1 MASQILKEFI
11 ITSLQRQQGATC
23 PTSDYDLRYD
33 PENGNVDVVRR
44 VGINIFN
51 QPDLNDPCEYIFR
64 NGSFTQNAVTTFGQQ
79 NVNKLYQQIKDE
91 VKRKRAV
98 LGGTAGGA
106 IKPAFLDIASAPIV
120 GTPTNLPTPAP
131 PTNNGGIT
139 GANGGL
145 LGGGAPIT
153 FPSENEKDLFGERA
167 KNEKL
172 LIYPYDLL
180 DSQQDVFK
188 ITQFNYQ
195 SPSGKDFL
203 SGNIKDI
210 ITRGLQRNSALKT
223 DFKGTVI
230 LPMPNDAKDNNSVSW
245 GPDSMNNLTAAVM
258 SKVATDPMGTLGAI
272 AGGQATQ
279 AAAGFNSA
287 QLIFLSQMFADVGGI
302 DSLQSQGLQTQLKAA
317 LTSIAAKQ
325 VGFEIPP
332 ETILARGLGI
342 VPNANL
348 ELLFNSPTLREFSF
362 GYRMTPRSQIEA
374 KSVRRIIRFFKQ
386 GMAPRKLNAASGAG
400 AGSVFLGTPNVFK
413 LEYKSGN
420 KSIKGLNRFKICAL
434 TGFSVNYTPDSQWAA
449 YDDEQAPGQPVSV
462 TMGMSFTEIEPVFES
477 DYQENIFKNETT
489 DLTQDLDPI
498 GPDDV
503 GY

>member
-1 MASQILKEFI
+1 MASQILKEYI
-11 ITSLQRQQGATC
+11 ITSLQRQSGAKC

-64 NGSFTQNAVTTFGQQ
+64 NGSFTQNAVATFGQQ
-79 NVNKLYQQIKDE
+79 NIDKLYQQIKDE
-91 VKRKRAV
+91 VKKKRTV
-98 LGGTAGGA
+98 LGGNAGGA
-106 IKPAFLDIASAPIV
+106 VKPGFLDIASAPIV
-120 GTPTNLPTPAP
+120 GTPTNLPKPAP

-139 GANGGL
+139 GANGGI
-145 LGGGAPIT
+145 LGVTTPIN
-153 FPSENEKDLFGERA
+153 FPSQNEKDLFGDRA

-203 SGNIKDI
+203 SGNVKDI
-210 ITRGLQRNSALKT
+210 ITKGLQRNSALKT

-230 LPMPNDAKDNNSVSW
+230 LPMPNDVKDNNSVSW
-245 GPDSMNNLTAAVM
+245 GPDSMNNLSAAVIA
-258 SKVATDPMGTLGAI
+258 KAMGDAPGMIGAI
-272 AGGQATQ
+272 AGGQLSQ
-279 AAAGFNSA
+279 AATGYNAS
-287 QLIFLSQMFADVGGI
+287 QLIFLGQLVNDVGGFGA
-302 DSLQSQGLQTQLKAA
+302 LQNPEVAAQLKTA
-317 LTSIAAKQ
+317 LASIAAKQ

-362 GYRMTPRSQIEA
+362 GYRMTPRSQTEA

-400 AGSVFLGTPNVFK
+400 AGSLFLGTPNVFK

-434 TGFSVNYTPDSQWAA
+434 TSFSVNYTPDSQWAA
-449 YDDEQAPGQPVSV
+449 YDDDQAPGQPISI

-477 DYQENIFKNETT
+477 DYQETIFKSGTT

>member
-1 MASQILKEFI
+1 MASQVLKEFI
-11 ITSLQRQQGATC
+11 VTSLQRQPGAPC

-64 NGSFTQNAVTTFGQQ
+64 NGSFTQNAVATFGQQ
-79 NVNKLYQQIKDE
+79 NINKLYQQIKDE
-91 VKRKRAV
+91 VKKKRAV

-106 IKPAFLDIASAPIV
+106 IEPAFLKIASAPVV
-120 GTPTNLPTPAP
+120 GAPTNLPTPAP
-131 PTNNGGIT
+131 PTNGGGLT
-139 GANGGL
+139 GANGGI
-145 LGGGAPIT
+145 LGVPTQIN
-153 FPSENEKDLFGERA
+153 FPSANEKDIFGERA
-167 KNEKL
+167 QNEKL

-180 DSQQDVFK
+180 DSQQDIFK

-203 SGNIKDI
+203 SGNVKDI
-210 ITRGLQRNSALKT
+210 LTRGLQRNSALKT

-230 LPMPNDAKDNNSVSW
+230 LPMPNDVKDNNSVSW

-272 AGGQATQ
+272 VGGQATQ
-279 AAAGFNSA
+279 AATGYNSA
-287 QLIFLSQMFADVGGI
+287 QLLFLSQLFADMGGI
-302 DSLQSQGLQTQLKAA
+302 NALQDPALKAQLNSA
-317 LTSIAAKQ
+317 LTSIASKQ

-374 KSVRRIIRFFKQ
+374 KNVRRIIRFFKQ
-386 GMAPRKLNAASGAG
+386 GMAPRKLNATDGAG

-420 KSIKGLNRFKICAL
+420 KAIKGLNRFKICAL
-434 TGFSVNYTPDSQWAA
+434 TSFSVNYTPDSQWAA
-449 YDDEQAPGQPVSV
+449 YDDEKAPGQPVSV

-477 DYQENIFKNETT
+477 DYQETIAGNLKGA
-489 DLTQDLDPI
+489 LDLDPI
-498 GPDDV
+498 GDDDV

>member
-1 MASQILKEFI
+1 MASQVLKEYI
-11 ITSLQRQQGATC
+11 VTSLQRQPGAPC

-64 NGSFTQNAVTTFGQQ
+64 NGSFTQNAVATFGQQ
-79 NVNKLYQQIKDE
+79 NINKLYQQIKDE

-106 IKPAFLDIASAPIV
+106 IEPAFLKVASAPIV

-131 PTNNGGIT
+131 PTNGGGIT
-139 GANGGL
+139 GANGSL
-145 LGGGAPIT
+145 LDVIDQLNFSSA
-153 FPSENEKDLFGERA
+153 NEKDLFGERA

-180 DSQQDVFK
+180 DSQQDTFK

-203 SGNIKDI
+203 SGNLKDI
-210 ITRGLQRNSALKT
+210 LTKGLQRNSALKT

-230 LPMPNDAKDNNSVSW
+230 LPMPNDVKDNNSVSW
-245 GPDSMNNLTAAVM
+245 GPDSMNNLTAAVA
-258 SKVATDPMGTLGAI
+258 SKALTDLPGMALAI

-279 AAAGFNSA
+279 ALTGFNSS
-287 QLIFLSQMFADVGGI
+287 QLIFLGQIASQMGGLDV
-302 DSLQSQGLQTQLKAA
+302 LNNPAMATQLKAA
-317 LTSIAAKQ
+317 MASIAAKQ

-362 GYRMTPRSQIEA
+362 GYRMTPRNQVEA
-374 KSVRRIIRFFKQ
+374 KNVRRIIRFFKQ
-386 GMAPRKLNAASGAG
+386 GMAPRKLNATDGAG

-420 KSIKGLNRFKICAL
+420 KAIKGLNRFKICAL
-434 TGFSVNYTPDSQWAA
+434 TSFSVNYTPDSQWAA
-449 YDDEQAPGQPVSV
+449 YDDDKAPGQPVSV

-477 DYQENIFKNETT
+477 DYQETISGNLKGA
-489 DLTQDLDPI
+489 LDLDPI
-498 GPDDV
+498 GDDDV

>member
-1 MASQILKEFI
+1 MASQVLKEFI
-11 ITSLQRQQGATC
+11 ITSLQRQPGATC

-64 NGSFTQNAVTTFGQQ
+64 NGSFTQNAVNTFGQQ
-79 NVNKLYQQIKDE
+79 NINKLYQQIKDE
-91 VKRKRAV
+91 VKKKRAV
-98 LGGTAGGA
+98 LGGNAGGA

-131 PTNNGGIT
+131 STNNGGIT
-139 GANGGL
+139 GANGGI
-145 LGGGAPIT
+145 LGVPTQIT
-153 FPSENEKDLFGERA
+153 FPSQNEKDLFGDRA

-203 SGNIKDI
+203 SGNLKDI
-210 ITRGLQRNSALKT
+210 LTKGLQRNSALKT

-230 LPMPNDAKDNNSVSW
+230 LPMPNDVKDNNSVSW

-258 SKVATDPMGTLGAI
+258 SKVATDVFGTGATIAAGAI
-272 AGGQATQ
+272 SQAFT
-279 AAAGFNSA
+279 GYNVS
-287 QLIFLSQMFADVGGI
+287 QLLFLSNMLKDVGI
-302 DSLQSQGLQTQLKAA
+302 DGLQDPGLQTQLKAA

-434 TGFSVNYTPDSQWAA
+434 TSFSVNYTPDSQWAA
-449 YDDEQAPGQPVSV
+449 YDDEQAPGQPVSI

-477 DYQENIFKNETT
+477 DYQETIFKNETT